1 MAVKLRR
8 LFVNTKNMITLIANV
23 PNQALYLTLDEAR
36 QYYATTFTHY
46 LFILRHEENSEA
58 GVYLAQVVT
67 VIAETQRITQIQVD
81 TTGLTLAGRYRYD
94 VYGQNSAS
102 NLNPN
107 DVSVVG
113 LCEQGLC
120 QLTDGTSFF
129 TVPDININN
138 DIVFNG

>member
-1 MAVKLRR
+1 
-8 LFVNTKNMITLIANV
+8 MITLIANTA
-23 PNQALYLTLDEAR
+23 NQMLFLTLDEAR

-67 VIAETQRITQIQVD
+67 VIAETQRITQIQVN

-94 VYGQNSAS
+94 VYGQNSS
-102 NLNPN
+102 TNLNPT
-107 DVSVVG
+107 DASVVG

-120 QLTDGTSFF
+120 QLTDGTNFF